1 MEKQTMK
8 PRIWAILPATLGVAL
23 LLAVRTPARADQ
35 PPPDPTPQ
43 DGVDVQARGPVH
55 EAFAEPTDSRPQ
67 PSVTA
72 SIQPP
77 AAIDEVPPEQKPE
90 GDGVQWIPGY
100 WQWDD
105 DHKDFLW
112 VSGFWRVP
120 PPNRQWVPGSW
131 RAIDGGW
138 QWTAGFWASNDL
150 KQVQYLPAPPP
161 SVDTGASTPAPDDS
175 SMYTPGIWVYRDQR
189 YFWRPGFWIKFQP
202 DWVWIPAHYV
212 WTPAG

>member
-8 PRIWAILPATLGVAL
+8 PRIWAILPATLGVVL
-23 LLAVRTPARADQ
+23 LLAVRTPAREDQ

-131 RAIDGGW
+131 RE
-138 QWTAGFWASNDL
+138 
-150 KQVQYLPAPPP
+150 
-161 SVDTGASTPAPDDS
+161 STE
-175 SMYTPGIWVYRDQR
+175 
-189 YFWRPGFWIKFQP
+189 
-202 DWVWIPAHYV
+202 
-212 WTPAG
+212 